1 MSHSP
6 VNPTTLHISSTVST
20 YTFYFCSAPQTSIN
34 SLFLLNVLVCSFP
47 CPYQLLSHFIT
58 EKGVFLASPLI
69 NCAAPPLGRN
79 ESYPSFFTL
88 HDNTLGNML
97 IYLFIP
103 GLSTW
108 VVFFSLFFFFLLV
121 SLSTAILCSLF
132 ADVLYKHKQDLQ
144 KPMEF
149 KYNFTWISYTE
160 NCNHKI
166 NNVSVHNCETK
177 TKLYFG
183 INWQR
188 LVDIKAENSLGG

>member
-108 VVFFSLFFFFLLV
+108 VFFFHFFFFCWLVCQQPFSALFLLMFYINI
-121 SLSTAILCSLF
+121 SKIYKNLWNLSIISHGF
-132 ADVLYKHKQDLQ
+132 HIQ
-144 KPMEF
+144 K
-149 KYNFTWISYTE
+149 TVI
-160 NCNHKI
+160 
-166 NNVSVHNCETK
+166 
-177 TKLYFG
+177 
-183 INWQR
+183 
-188 LVDIKAENSLGG
+188 IK